1 MLLELG
7 CFEVAMRLL
16 SLTILCPL
24 IVPQCAVHRGPTAY
38 RSIVAI
44 VVPRFELSS
53 GAGGESGGGTVRL
66 SSGADLAFAV
76 SDPYLSRVVQRGT
89 ATVQVHRLQPC
100 AACPLRSPNHT
111 DTHVGRAVRV
121 SVHYCRQYVQV

>member
-1 MLLELG
+1 MLLELC
-7 CFEVAMRLL
+7 CFEVAVRLL

-24 IVPQCAVHRGPTAY
+24 VPQCAVHRGPTAY

-76 SDPYLSRVVQRGT
+76 SDPYLSRVVHRGT

-100 AACPLRSPNHT
+100 AACPLRSPTHT
-111 DTHVGRAVRV
+111 DAHVGRAVRV
-121 SVHYCRQYVQV
+121 SVHYCRPYVQV